1 MNTVTKTA
9 NHPDPSIPRQQAAAH
24 YASVTEQADELKV
37 QIAQART
44 NIKAARRNIEQNED
58 FIVGAEELRAKLLRK
73 KRIFA
78 RAQAE
83 LREVDDE

>member
-1 MNTVTKTA
+1 MNPVTAK
-9 NHPDPSIPRQQAAAH
+9 PDTNTPKAQAAAH

-44 NIKAARRNIEQNED
+44 NIRGAQRAIQENED
-58 FIVGAEELRAKLLRK
+58 FIIHAEELRTKLLRK

-78 RAQAE
+78 RARAE
-83 LREVDDE
+83 LEEVDSE